1 MKVSG
6 ETRLNIAE
14 YKLILIVVFL
24 NFNLLL
30 FDTFLIPSVLNH
42 LPYVIYSFN
51 TFFRYP
57 YNLIPTLHEV
67 TFLGLQKVRN
77 GPAIQ

>member
-6 ETRLNIAE
+6 MTRLNIAE

-42 LPYVIYSFN
+42 WPYVIYSFN

-57 YNLIPTLHEV
+57 NNLIPTLHKV
-67 TFLGLQKVRN
+67 TSLGLQKVRN